1 MKILKENQTLIITQ
15 KNRYGTFKTGSLDPR
30 YEVIGGYIWD
40 YAKHEVVKELT
51 KDQIIKL
58 TLLNQLAIDMQKDIK
73 DEIDNAYGFKR

>member
-30 YEVIGGYIWD
+30 YEVIDGYIWD
-40 YAKHEVVKELT
+40 YTKHEVVKELT

-58 TLLNQLAIDMQKDIK
+58 TLLNQLAIDIQKDIK
-73 DEIDNAYGFKR
+73 NEIDNAYGFKR